1 MKEDVDYVAL
11 VREQLMELSDRSW
24 MAVDKVVRTFCLE
37 QGLVVKDLTRAFKE
51 ETGLYPDK
59 WIREQVEVE
68 ECGWMPLDEAHRI
81 NQNGMVYEVTFTYR
95 GNTHRYKFFWP
106 SLTRPSREEMQ
117 NAVEGLY
124 PRARLMA
131 YYPAQVQDDNFL
143 VMVPPMTENFV
154 AYHYN
159 NWFELSEEANEAFN
173 MIAEEIGEPIAAI
186 MEGEEGYSVIV
197 ADHDTG
203 EEVSV
208 TFEEDWQKVNRK
220 DKTDGMSQKAVN
232 AYKRENP
239 GSKLKTA
246 VTEKNPSGKRAGR
259 RKSFCARSNGQRKM
273 HNIDC
278 SKTPEKRI
286 CKARSRWNC

>member
-1 MKEDVDYVAL
+1 ML
-11 VREQLMELSDRSW
+11 W
-24 MAVDKVVRTFCLE
+24 
-37 QGLVVKDLTRAFKE
+37 E

-68 ECGWMPLDEAHRI
+68 DGWMPLDEAHRI

-186 MEGEEGYSVIV
+186 MEGEEGYS
-197 ADHDTG
+197 
-203 EEVSV
+203 
-208 TFEEDWQKVNRK
+208 
-220 DKTDGMSQKAVN
+220 
-232 AYKRENP
+232 
-239 GSKLKTA
+239 
-246 VTEKNPSGKRAGR
+246 
-259 RKSFCARSNGQRKM
+259 
-273 HNIDC
+273 
-278 SKTPEKRI
+278 
-286 CKARSRWNC
+286 